1 MSDSKRSKPVPKS
14 RSSRLLRMAG
24 MATGIAASAV
34 LEKGRQLANGQRPE
48 LKELFLTPAN
58 AKRVT
63 KQLGEMR
70 GAAMKLGQIIS
81 MEGEAIISPQLAEIL
96 ADLRANATSMPATQL
111 HAVMSEAL
119 GAKWRDQ
126 FASFANTPIASAS
139 IGQVHRAIS
148 LEGELLAVK
157 VQYPGVADS
166 IDSDV
171 NNMATLLNLTRLV
184 PKQIEL
190 DPLLSDAKKL
200 LHQEADYLTE
210 AKYLAAFESALKEDE
225 RFIVPQSHAV
235 LSNQKI
241 LVMDYIDGAPIERLA
256 SESNDIIN
264 HAMTSLFSLFLL
276 ELFDLRMMQTD
287 PNFANY
293 RFQLDNDENVKIGLL
308 DFGASQTYT
317 KAFSANYLELV
328 RATIDKNDEQVLTA
342 AKKLGY
348 ELEGASLGYQ
358 QLLLDILYLA
368 LEPFSS
374 DENYDFTEAKLGTRV
389 ADLAQESYAFKRDWT
404 APPTETL
411 YVHRK
416 LGGLYMLAERIGAKV
431 NLSTLLTPY
440 LDRKLPKK
448 SSTSSCTH
456 STGNRRPI
464 VR

>member
-1 MSDSKRSKPVPKS
+1 MSDSKRSKAVPKS
-14 RSSRLLRMAG
+14 RSSRLLRIAG
-24 MATGIAASAV
+24 MATGVAASAV
-34 LEKGRQLANGQRPE
+34 LEKGRQFANGQSPK
-48 LKELFLTPAN
+48 LKDLFLTPAN

-119 GAKWRDQ
+119 GAKWRDK

-148 LEGELLAVK
+148 LGGDLLAIK

-171 NNMATLLNLTRLV
+171 NNMATLLNITRLV
-184 PKQIEL
+184 PKQIEITSLL
-190 DPLLSDAKKL
+190 DDAKKL

-225 RFIVPQSHAV
+225 RFIVPKIHAT
-235 LSNQKI
+235 LSSQKI
-241 LVMDYIDGAPIERLA
+241 LTMDYVDGAPIEGLA
-256 SESNDIIN
+256 NESNDIIN

-276 ELFDLRMMQTD
+276 ELFDLKMMQTD

-293 RFQLDNDENVKIGLL
+293 RFQLSNDTSVKIGLL

-317 KAFSANYLELV
+317 SAFSDNYLDLV
-328 RATIDKNDEQVLTA
+328 SATIDGNDAQVLTA

-348 ELEGASLGYQ
+348 ELEGSSLGYQ
-358 QLLLDILYLA
+358 QLVLDILYLA

-374 DENYDFTEAKLGTRV
+374 NEDYDFAEAGLGTRV

-431 NLSTLLTPY
+431 NLSTLLAPY
-440 LDRKLPKK
+440 FDRKLPKQF
-448 SSTSSCTH
+448 ST
-456 STGNRRPI
+456 
-464 VR
+464 